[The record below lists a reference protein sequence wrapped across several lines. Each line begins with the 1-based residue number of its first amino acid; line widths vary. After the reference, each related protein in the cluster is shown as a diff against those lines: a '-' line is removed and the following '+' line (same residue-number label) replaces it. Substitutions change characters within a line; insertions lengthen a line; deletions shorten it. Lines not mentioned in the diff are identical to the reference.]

1 VWEAAI
7 DASFMLD
14 IFLNFR
20 TGIVEVE
27 SGDALVIKPSIIAL
41 KYIRGF
47 FFIDLVST
55 VPWDVIVVNGAVG
68 LMRLVK
74 ATKVVKLVRIMRVL
88 KLVRV
93 LRILKAPAI
102 IKQLEEI
109 VGRMLVRIAA
119 LAVSVILILHISASR
134 CLNEIP

>member
-1 VWEAAI
+1 VWEAAV
-7 DASFMLD
+7 DASFLLD
-14 IFLNFR
+14 IYLNFR
-20 TGIVEVE
+20 TGSIEVD
-27 SGDALVIKPSIIAL
+27 SGDALVTKPSLIAL

-55 VPWDVIVVNGAVG
+55 VPWDIIVVNGAAG

-93 LRILKAPAI
+93 LRVLKAPAI

-119 LAVSVILILHISASR
+119 LATSVILILHISA
-134 CLNEIP
+134 LQ